1 MIRAAFLVVF
11 TLLASV
17 ACDSGTPSPPVVVY
31 AVGSDENT
39 LTKQLAEFTDDTGI
53 PVILVF
59 SKSSRNVDIFMSNS
73 GSPTPDALISNNVAD
88 IWRAAD
94 KGALRPI
101 SKGVVE
107 SSDPLL
113 KDPDG
118 FWIATAL
125 RRNTIGALKG
135 ETSPA
140 LPTGYD
146 RLAGEDIRGRLC
158 LSSSALH
165 VNRSLIAMLIND
177 RGVKQAER
185 LVRAWIRNLA
195 APPFSSEDELVD
207 AIRDGTCVYGIL
219 SSNPDIDDL
228 TYFLPEQHYMDVDAI
243 GVARHAQQ
251 AESAQHLVKW
261 LVEKLQ
267 PRIVSE
273 VEIDPV
279 SIAGWLDEDAR
290 LLAER
295 AGYH

>member
-1 MIRAAFLVVF
+1 MIRATFLIAFTVLV
-11 TLLASV
+11 SI
-17 ACDSGTPSPPVVVY
+17 ACDSGLPQAPVVIY
-31 AVGSDENT
+31 AVGNDENT
-39 LTKQLAEFTDDTGI
+39 LTQQLADFTEDTGI

-59 SKSSRNVDIFMSNS
+59 SKSSRNVDLFMRNS
-73 GSPTPDALISNNVAD
+73 GSPPPDVLISNNVAD
-88 IWRAAD
+88 VWRAAD
-94 KGALRPI
+94 EGALRPV

-118 FWIATAL
+118 FWIAIAM
-125 RRNTIGALKG
+125 RRNAIGALKG
-135 ETSPA
+135 ETSLA
-140 LPTGYD
+140 LSGIYD
-146 RLAGEDIRGRLC
+146 RLAGEAMRGRLC

-195 APPFSSEDELVD
+195 APPFSSEDELVE
-207 AIRDGTCVYGIL
+207 AIRNGTCAYGVL
-219 SSNPDIDDL
+219 SSNPEIDDL

-290 LLAER
+290 LLAAR
-295 AGYH
+295 AGYQ